1 MGIITW
7 IILGGIAGFIAGR
20 LMDSERKRRGVL
32 GNVLLGIIGANL
44 GGFVASF
51 LGLGGG
57 VTGFNLY
64 SMLVA
69 VGGACLLILIG
80 RLLRGG
86 N

>member
-1 MGIITW
+1 MGIIMW
-7 IILGGIAGFIAGR
+7 IILGGIAGAIAGR
-20 LMDSERKRRGVL
+20 IMGTEKRGFVR
-32 GNVLLGIIGANL
+32 NVIIGIIGANL

-64 SMLVA
+64 SLLVA
-69 VGGACLLILIG
+69 VGGACLLLLIV
-80 RLLRGG
+80 RLLSGG